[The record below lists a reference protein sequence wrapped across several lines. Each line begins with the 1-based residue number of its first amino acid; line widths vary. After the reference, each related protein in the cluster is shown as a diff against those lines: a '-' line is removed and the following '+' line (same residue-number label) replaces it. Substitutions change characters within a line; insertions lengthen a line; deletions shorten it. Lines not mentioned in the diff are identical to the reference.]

1 MRIRTNIFI
10 WLFVAI
16 VLPLTALTLGATY
29 YSEHTYQREV
39 TRQVSTNLNNIAS
52 NIKRELIANRNLAL
66 GISQAPAVQAFLP
79 VLHDISRSELP
90 GNTAKLR
97 RQVNHYFEGFQTI
110 LPGRFILRLLDAQGN
125 TVVKVNHSRISP
137 AIYESLSGL
146 RYAEEELNEPAFI
159 KLVKQL
165 PEDEASNLVLP
176 HNHRQADPTQTFL
189 VQDALVP
196 LYVDEVFVGAL
207 AFTIAGEEFD
217 RLLDHATRLY
227 SGQLLIAEVNPDN
240 PGQHGLR
247 MYDETEDLR
256 FSRIEVDPKLLQAP
270 YAAAFLEYASD
281 NQEGIFNTSDGQQ
294 IYYTELF
301 PYPNQFTIWLVASR
315 IDTDQISAPFT
326 RIRMGIWLVATAALF
341 ISLLLTDLGARRIAR
356 PLCQLASHIKAFADG
371 DRQQHVTT
379 RQPTDEVRALATAFN
394 YLTDTLQIAETE
406 RDRAQHMVLQSNKL
420 ASIGQM
426 AAGIGHEIN
435 NPLNNILSYTKLLSR
450 NLEQHSDKLDSASQ
464 QQLRADLRS
473 LREETLR
480 ASEIVKG
487 ILNFARQVPPQYSRF
502 NVQPWLE
509 NTLNL
514 VRQAAKTRQ
523 VQLELHNSYD
533 SELEGDRGQLQQALV
548 NLLLNAIQASP
559 GDSKVRLNAHR
570 ENEQLILTVSDE
582 GTGISE
588 DTLDNIFDPFFTTKP
603 EGEGSGLGLSISLG
617 IIERH
622 QGRLEIANNPHRG
635 VTATITLPLQAQ
647 VNKPV

>member
-16 VLPLTALTLGATY
+16 VVPLTALTLGATY

-39 TRQVSTNLNNIAS
+39 SREISTSLNNIAS
-52 NIKRELIANRNLAL
+52 NIKRELNANRNLTL
-66 GISQAPAVQAFLP
+66 GISQAPAVQSFLH
-79 VLHDISRSELP
+79 VLHGLSRSELP
-90 GNTAKLR
+90 ANSAQLR

-110 LPGRFILRLLDAQGN
+110 LPGRFILRILDAQGN
-125 TVVKVNHSRISP
+125 TVVKVSHNHISP

-146 RYAEEELNEPAFI
+146 RYVEEELNEPDF
-159 KLVKQL
+159 VKILMQL
-165 PEDEASNLVLP
+165 PEDEVSSLALP
-176 HNHRQADPTQTFL
+176 QSHRKTDPAQTFL
-189 VQDALVP
+189 VQDAVVP
-196 LYVDEVFVGAL
+196 LYVDEEFVGAV
-207 AFTIAGEEFD
+207 AFTTAGEEFD

-227 SGQLLIAEVNPDN
+227 SGQLLIAELNPDN
-240 PGQHGLR
+240 PAQHGMRL
-247 MYDETEDLR
+247 YDELEDLR
-256 FSRIEVDPKLLQAP
+256 FSRLRADPKLLQAS
-270 YAAAFLEYASD
+270 YAAAFLEYATD
-281 NQEGIFNTSDGQQ
+281 NQEGIFNTADGQQ
-294 IYYTELF
+294 IYFTELF

-315 IDTDQISAPFT
+315 IHSEQISAPFT
-326 RIRMGIWLVATAALF
+326 RIRMGIWLFATAALF

-394 YLTDTLQIAETE
+394 YLTDTLQTAETE

-435 NPLNNILSYTKLLSR
+435 NPLNNILSYSKLLSR
-450 NLEQHSDKLDSASQ
+450 NLEQQEDKLDSKSR
-464 QQLRADLRS
+464 QQLLADLQS

-487 ILNFARQVPPQYSRF
+487 ILNFARQVPPQYSLF
-502 NVQPWLE
+502 AVQSWLE

-514 VRQAAKTRQ
+514 VRQTAKSRQ
-523 VQLELHNSYD
+523 VQLELHNSYQG
-533 SELEGDRGQLQQALV
+533 ELEGDRGQLQQALV

-559 GDSKVRLNAHR
+559 TDSTVRLRAHS
-570 ENEQLILTVSDE
+570 EDEQLIITVSDE

-588 DTLDNIFDPFFTTKP
+588 ATLDNIFDPFFTTKP

-617 IIERH
+617 IVERH
-622 QGRLEIANNPHRG
+622 QGQLEISNNPHCG
-635 VTATITLPLQAQ
+635 VTATMILPLQAQ
-647 VNKPV
+647 VTKPV

>member
-16 VLPLTALTLGATY
+16 VVPLTALTLGATY
-29 YSEHTYQREV
+29 YSEHTYKRDVTREV
-39 TRQVSTNLNNIAS
+39 STSLNNIAT
-52 NIKRELIANRNLAL
+52 NIKRELAANRNLTL

-79 VLHDISRSELP
+79 VLHDITRNELP
-90 GNTAKLR
+90 VNSSKRR

-110 LPGRFILRLLDAQGN
+110 LPGRFILRILDAQGN
-125 TVVKVNHSRISP
+125 TVVKVSHSRISL

-146 RYAEEELNEPAFI
+146 RYVEQELNDPDF
-159 KLVKQL
+159 VKSLLQL
-165 PEDEASNLVLP
+165 PADEVSTLTLP
-176 HNHRQADPTQTFL
+176 HNYRQADPTQTFL

-196 LYVDEVFVGAL
+196 LYFADEFVGAL
-207 AFTIAGEEFD
+207 AFTTAGEEFD

-227 SGQLLIAEVNPDN
+227 SGQLLIAELNPDN
-240 PGQHGLR
+240 PTQHGMRL
-247 MYDETEDLR
+247 YDETEDLR
-256 FSRIEVDPKLLQAP
+256 FSRLTADPKLLQAP
-270 YAAAFLEYASD
+270 YAAAFLEYATD
-281 NQEGIFNTSDGQQ
+281 KQEGIFDTPEGQQ

-315 IDTDQISAPFT
+315 IHADQISAPFT
-326 RIRMGIWLVATAALF
+326 RIRMGIWLFATAALF

-371 DRQQHVTT
+371 DRQHHVTT
-379 RQPTDEVRALATAFN
+379 KQPTDEVRALASAFN
-394 YLTDTLQIAETE
+394 YLTDTLQTAETE

-435 NPLNNILSYTKLLSR
+435 NPLNNILSYAKLLSR
-450 NLEQHSDKLDSASQ
+450 NLEQHKDKLDIASH
-464 QQLRADLRS
+464 QQLLTDLQS

-487 ILNFARQVPPQYSRF
+487 ILNFARQVPPQYSCF
-502 NVQPWLE
+502 AVQPWLE

-514 VRQAAKTRQ
+514 MRQAAKTHQ
-523 VQLELHNSYD
+523 VQLELHS
-533 SELEGDRGQLQQALV
+533 SFEGELEGDRGQLQQALV

-559 GDSKVRLNAHR
+559 HDSSVRLNAHS
-570 ENEQLILTVSDE
+570 EDEQLIITVSDE

-617 IIERH
+617 IVERH
-622 QGRLEIANNPHRG
+622 QGQLVIANNPHRG
-635 VTATITLPLQAQ
+635 VTATMTLPLQAKM
-647 VNKPV
+647 NKPV

>member
-1 MRIRTNIFI
+1 M
-10 WLFVAI
+10 
-16 VLPLTALTLGATY
+16 
-29 YSEHTYQREV
+29 
-39 TRQVSTNLNNIAS
+39 
-52 NIKRELIANRNLAL
+52 
-66 GISQAPAVQAFLP
+66 
-79 VLHDISRSELP
+79 
-90 GNTAKLR
+90 
-97 RQVNHYFEGFQTI
+97 
-110 LPGRFILRLLDAQGN
+110 
-125 TVVKVNHSRISP
+125 
-137 AIYESLSGL
+137 
-146 RYAEEELNEPAFI
+146 
-159 KLVKQL
+159 
-165 PEDEASNLVLP
+165 
-176 HNHRQADPTQTFL
+176 
-189 VQDALVP
+189 
-196 LYVDEVFVGAL
+196 
-207 AFTIAGEEFD
+207 
-217 RLLDHATRLY
+217 
-227 SGQLLIAEVNPDN
+227 
-240 PGQHGLR
+240 
-247 MYDETEDLR
+247 EDLR

-326 RIRMGIWLVATAALF
+326 QIRIGIWLVATAALF

-464 QQLRADLRS
+464 QQLLADLQS

-502 NVQPWLE
+502 KVQPWLE

-523 VQLELHNSYD
+523 IQLELHNSYD
-533 SELEGDRGQLQQALV
+533 GELEGDRGQLQQALV

-570 ENEQLILTVSDE
+570 EDEQLILTVSDE

-622 QGRLEIANNPHRG
+622 QGQLEIANNPQRG